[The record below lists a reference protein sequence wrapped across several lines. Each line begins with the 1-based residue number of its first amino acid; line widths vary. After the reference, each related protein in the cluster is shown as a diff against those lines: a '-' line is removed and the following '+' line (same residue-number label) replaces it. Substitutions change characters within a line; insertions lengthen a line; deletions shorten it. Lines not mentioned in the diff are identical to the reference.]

1 MPTSCFEFSI
11 LELWGHDGSFDEKAE
26 EEIENLTQQ
35 KILQK
40 INSYNTRSVLTME
53 IIVFR

>member
-40 INSYNTRSVLTME
+40 INSHNTRSVLTTE